1 MDIFIKSTKSEWE
14 GMAYIAI
21 YGDMGK
27 LEGVGIG
34 QFASNFKDAYV
45 ILRNKQS
52 NKECGGIIKTIQP
65 IKRILLK
72 LIRVF

>member
-52 NKECGGIIKTIQP
+52 NNFS
-65 IKRILLK
+65 LLSLPLLPPSVK
-72 LIRVF
+72 ISP